1 MIFEKRF
8 FGVAACAVTLLGLA
22 TTASANITGTGCLV
36 QGSAAQTGPSTVAQ
50 FTGACTTAGTGN
62 LGIYTFSLNTSGTTA
77 TVQLNIPPGTTGAA
91 FVTNG
96 SPNTGGSILTDSAAT
111 GAALAQGPGTTASTV
126 NMSGGPGNTFGGC
139 GANGCY
145 NTWWDISFLLTGNVA
160 PTAET
165 ITHDDGVV
173 VLVNNV
179 AELSAPGPTS
189 ASPSPF
195 TFSGSTGQRVDI
207 LYDECCGAPATLSFS
222 LPLGTPVSGVPE
234 PGSIVLF
241 GTAVLGVVFQVRKRR
256 NLA

>member
-36 QGSAAQTGPSTVAQ
+36 QGSAAQSGPTTVSQ
-50 FTGACTTAGTGN
+50 FTTACTTAGTGN
-62 LGIYTFSLNTSGTTA
+62 LGIYTYSLNTSGTTA
-77 TVQLNIPPGTTGAA
+77 SVNLNIPPGTTGAS

-111 GAALAQGPGTTASTV
+111 GLALAQGPGTTASTV
-126 NMSGGPGNTFGGC
+126 AMSGGPGNTFGGC
-139 GANGCY
+139 GTNNCY
-145 NTWWDISFLLTGNVA
+145 STWWDISFTLTGNVA
-160 PTAET
+160 STPVTV
-165 ITHDDGVV
+165 THDDGVV
-173 VLVNNV
+173 VIVNGV
-179 AELSAPGPTS
+179 AELTANGPTS
-189 ASPSPF
+189 AENSMF
-195 TFSGSTGQRVDI
+195 NFSGSAGQTVNI
-207 LYDECCGAPATLSFS
+207 LYDECCGAPAQLTFA
-222 LPLGTPVSGVPE
+222 LPLGTAPSVPE